1 MSDKATAFN
10 HKRNDIMNTEPL
22 QTDRPSLLIVDDDT
36 VFCEVL
42 TEALTKRGFAVS
54 AAHNVDDGLEM
65 AGKEPPEFA
74 VVDLRM
80 PGKSG
85 LEMVSELKRLDEH
98 TRIVV
103 LTGYASISTAV
114 EAIKLGAIHYLAKPA
129 DADDIVKAF
138 DRDQGDKDTPVR
150 TKPLSVGQVEW
161 EHIHKIL
168 TECDGNVSET
178 ARRLNMHRRT
188 LQRKL
193 AKYPVKT

>member
-1 MSDKATAFN
+1 MPDQATAIN
-10 HKRNDIMNTEPL
+10 HKCNDIMNTDPL

-42 TEALTKRGFAVS
+42 TEALTKRGFTVS
-54 AAHNVDDGLEM
+54 AAHNVDDGLEL
-65 AGKEPPEFA
+65 ARKEPPEFA

-85 LEMVSELKRLDEH
+85 LEMVSELKQLDVH

-114 EAIKLGAIHYLAKPA
+114 EAIKLGAVHYLAKPA

-138 DRDQGDKDTPVR
+138 DREQGDKDTPVR
-150 TKPLSVGQVEW
+150 TKPLSVGQIEW

-168 TECDGNVSET
+168 TECDGNISET

-193 AKYPVKT
+193 AKYPIKT

>member
-1 MSDKATAFN
+1 MTTEKTKEEPSD
-10 HKRNDIMNTEPL
+10 
-22 QTDRPSLLIVDDDT
+22 QPSLLIVDDDG

-42 TEALTKRGFAVS
+42 SEAMTKRGYNVS
-54 AAHNVDDGLEM
+54 IANNVDEGIELANYES
-65 AGKEPPEFA
+65 PEFA
-74 VVDLRM
+74 VVDLKM

-85 LEMVSELKRLDEH
+85 LNMVSELKTIDEH

-114 EAIKLGAIHYLAKPA
+114 EAIKLGAMHYLSKPA
-129 DADDIVKAF
+129 DADEIEASF
-138 DRDQGDKDTPVR
+138 YREHGDQETPIR

-168 TECDGNVSET
+168 TECDGNISET

-193 AKYPVKT
+193 AKYPVKN

>member
-1 MSDKATAFN
+1 M
-10 HKRNDIMNTEPL
+10 TE
-22 QTDRPSLLIVDDDT
+22 QEQIDQPSLLIVDDDT

-42 TEALTKRGFAVS
+42 SEAIGKRGYTVS
-54 AAHNVDDGLEM
+54 TAHNVDDGLEL
-65 AGKEPPEFA
+65 AQKEPPEFA
-74 VVDLRM
+74 VIDLKM

-85 LEMVSELKRLDEH
+85 LEMVSELKQLDEH

-129 DADDIVKAF
+129 DADDIIAAF
-138 DRDQGDKDTPVR
+138 YREQGDKDTPIR
-150 TKPLSVGQVEW
+150 SKPLSVGQVEW
-161 EHIHKIL
+161 EHIHKVL

-193 AKYPVKT
+193 AKYPVKN

>member
-1 MSDKATAFN
+1 MPDQATVIN

-42 TEALTKRGFAVS
+42 TEALTKRGFTVS
-54 AAHNVDDGLEM
+54 AAHNVDNGLEL
-65 AGKEPPEFA
+65 ARKEPPEFA

-85 LEMVSELKRLDEH
+85 LEMVSELKQLDEH

-138 DRDQGDKDTPVR
+138 DREQGDKDTPVR
-150 TKPLSVGQVEW
+150 TKPLSVGQIEW

-168 TECDGNVSET
+168 TECDGNISET

>member
-1 MSDKATAFN
+1 MPDQATTLN
-10 HKRNDIMNTEPL
+10 HKRNNIMNTEPQ
-22 QTDRPSLLIVDDDT
+22 QTDCPSLLIVDDDT

-42 TEALTKRGFAVS
+42 TEALGKRGFTVS
-54 AAHNVDDGLEM
+54 AAHNVDDGLKL
-65 AGKEPPEFA
+65 ARKEPPEFA
-74 VVDLRM
+74 VVDLKM

-85 LEMVSELKRLDEH
+85 LEMVSELKQLDEH

-150 TKPLSVGQVEW
+150 TKPLSVGQIEW

-168 TECDGNVSET
+168 TECDGNISET